1 MVAARRGRTAME
13 TTVPQHEV
21 TVHWLFIDRLTPDK
35 LDNLA
40 SLASLAERVRAYL
53 NSGEGIRRSP
63 PPFRFGETPIVSSTY
78 QSLGTDPLSNSVI
91 SGLGV

>member
-13 TTVPQHEV
+13 TTVPHHEV

-40 SLASLAERVRAYL
+40 SLAERVRAYL
-53 NSGEGIRRSP
+53 NSE
-63 PPFRFGETPIVSSTY
+63 E
-78 QSLGTDPLSNSVI
+78 D
-91 SGLGV
+91 